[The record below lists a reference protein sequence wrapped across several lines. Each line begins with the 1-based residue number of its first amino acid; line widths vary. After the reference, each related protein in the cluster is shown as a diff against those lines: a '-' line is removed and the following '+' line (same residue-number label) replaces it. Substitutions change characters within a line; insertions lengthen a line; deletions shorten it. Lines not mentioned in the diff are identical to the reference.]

1 MNFLLLSLLLI
12 SLPLSAIS
20 GDNGRGLK
28 GKKSSSSSS
37 SSSSSWCPHSFEEGW
52 DLGDFTVVGFT
63 TTDNPDNKE
72 VVSSSG
78 DISVAPSNQTIP
90 FLFSFTLVPSSS
102 EDTNDVSLVSM
113 RNGEE
118 LQLTTLESISR
129 EQERKV
135 EMAEEMGRR
144 ERVESVVEVKEVVVD
159 PITRKRKTV
168 IRRKAIILNENAQQD
183 SSEGLTL
190 GNGQVFQALYPQED
204 DMHSLEFYLY
214 AVCDLENNTCSEPSI
229 EEFILSDM
237 YCYYDNEAG
246 WYYCSGGCW

>member
-28 GKKSSSSSS
+28 GKKSSSSSFSS

-52 DLGDFTVVGFT
+52 DLGDFTVVDFT

-72 VVSSSG
+72 VVTSSG
-78 DISVAPSNQTIP
+78 DISVAPNNETSPSIIP
-90 FLFSFTLVPSSS
+90 FLFSFTLVPSLS
-102 EDTNDVSLVSM
+102 EDTNDVSLTSM

-118 LQLTTLESISR
+118 LQLTTLESIS
-129 EQERKV
+129 
-135 EMAEEMGRR
+135 
-144 ERVESVVEVKEVVVD
+144 
-159 PITRKRKTV
+159 
-168 IRRKAIILNENAQQD
+168 

-190 GNGQVFQALYPQED
+190 GNGQVFQALYPQAD

-229 EEFILSDM
+229 EDFILSDM

-246 WYYCSGGCW
+246 WYYCSGGWPEEMPMNVADLI